1 MVKTGQAGTRIVPVG
16 WKPKDGHAEV
26 EVLHLDYLTTR
37 VPRAFERPEFHA
49 FVLFTRG
56 TCRHE
61 IDFERIA
68 CRPGTLLHVRPG
80 QVQRWHLR
88 DGVEGLALVFQPAL
102 LGSSAPAL
110 TSQRSTS
117 RDDLDLASWPSTV
130 ELGPA
135 DLAAGTDW
143 LLRVER
149 AATESRGAPRARA
162 LLRHLVSAALLDLAR
177 RPPFER
183 AAPRLSSATLVSLR
197 RFEADIERSFR
208 VTRTVGD
215 YAARLGCSARTLDR
229 LARETSSVSAKRLID
244 ARVVLEA
251 RRLLAHTHWTV
262 AAIGEHLGF
271 EEPTNFV
278 KFFKARTQESPG
290 TFRARSS
297 RS

>member
-1 MVKTGQAGTRIVPVG
+1 MVKTRHREKTILPVG
-16 WKPKDGHAEV
+16 WEPKDGRAEV
-26 EVLHLDYLTTR
+26 EVLHLAELALR

-49 FVLFTRG
+49 FVVYTRG
-56 TCRHE
+56 TSKHE

-88 DGVEGLALVFQPAL
+88 EGVDGLALVFQPTL
-102 LGSSAPAL
+102 LASSAP
-110 TSQRSTS
+110 S
-117 RDDLDLASWPSTV
+117 RASLASSAGDDLDLASWPTNV
-130 ELGPA
+130 ELGA
-135 DLAAGTDW
+135 IDLAAATDW
-143 LLRVER
+143 LLRIER

-183 AAPRLSSATLVSLR
+183 AAQRLSSAVRVSLR

-215 YAARLGCSARTLDR
+215 YAARLGCSSRTLDR
-229 LARETSSVSAKRLID
+229 LARETSNVSAKRLID
-244 ARVVLEA
+244 ARVILEA

-278 KFFKARTQESPG
+278 KFFKARTRESPG
-290 TFRARSS
+290 AFRKRSS
-297 RS
+297 R